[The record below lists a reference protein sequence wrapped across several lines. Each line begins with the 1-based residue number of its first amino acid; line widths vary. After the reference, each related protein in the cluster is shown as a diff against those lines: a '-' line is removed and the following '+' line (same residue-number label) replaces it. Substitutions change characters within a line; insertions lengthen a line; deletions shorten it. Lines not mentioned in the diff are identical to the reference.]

1 MLACR
6 TRSFVGLLLV
16 AVATSASL
24 AAAQPSSR
32 PAAQAGG
39 LEARQVA
46 PLVKAV
52 DIVAKGAPIGDGE
65 SVGLE
70 WTEKTG
76 ALGAPSAS
84 GLTLS
89 WQHAVLKSADKAV
102 YVPFVVGADPKAL
115 PAPAVWAYVRVV
127 DATGGTVYE
136 RDFGGEFRAGG
147 PQQESRL
154 ARAVAVPAGDHVAYL
169 ALRFDRARAARPAA
183 TSGAGSPEAPSSPP
197 SADRV
202 VVLRKELKIE
212 DLWSQSL
219 TTSTVFVADRLEA
232 LKAPLTPAALAERPF
247 VVGAAEIVPSFD
259 RSFRK
264 TEDLTVFFQ
273 VYNAVLGPD
282 KKPSVSV
289 EYLFERVEG
298 ESFVNFKRVPTQ
310 SFNAR
315 TLPPNFDVELGHQL
329 SAGWAVPL
337 ASFPVGDYRLAITI
351 ADQAAGTSVSRYVTF
366 TVAGS

>member
-1 MLACR
+1 MLAYR
-6 TRSFVGLLLV
+6 TRFLLGLLWA
-16 AVATSASL
+16 AVVTSESL
-24 AAAQPSSR
+24 AAAQ
-32 PAAQAGG
+32 AASQPTPHAGG
-39 LEARQVA
+39 LDARLVA

-52 DIVAKGAPIGDGE
+52 DLVAKGAPIGDGE
-65 SVGLE
+65 SVGFE
-70 WTEKTG
+70 WTDKTG
-76 ALGAPSAS
+76 ALGASSPS

-127 DATGGTVYE
+127 DATGLTVYE
-136 RDFGGEFRAGG
+136 RDFSGEFRPGG

-169 ALRFDRARAARPAA
+169 ALRFDRARAPRPAA
-183 TSGAGSPEAPSSPP
+183 RPGAASAATPSSPP
-197 SADRV
+197 PLDRV
-202 VVLRKELKIE
+202 VVLRKELQIE
-212 DLWSQSL
+212 DLWSQNL
-219 TTSTVFVADRLEA
+219 TTSTIFVADRLEA
-232 LKAPLTPAALAERPF
+232 IKTPLTPAALAERPF

-273 VYNAVLGPD
+273 VYNAVLGSD

-298 ESFVNFKRVPTQ
+298 ESFVTFKRVPTQ

-315 TLPPNFDVELGHQL
+315 TLPPNFDVEKGHQL

>member
-1 MLACR
+1 MLDYA
-6 TRSFVGLLLV
+6 TRSLLGVLML
-16 AVATSASL
+16 AVATPVGL
-24 AAAQPSSR
+24 AAAQPASR
-32 PAAQAGG
+32 PAARAGA
-39 LEARQVA
+39 LETRLVT

-52 DIVAKGAPIGDGE
+52 DLVARGAPIGDGE
-65 SVGLE
+65 SLGFE
-70 WTEKTG
+70 WTERTG

-89 WQHAVLKSADKAV
+89 WQHAMLKSADKGV

-115 PAPAVWAYVRVV
+115 PSPTVWAYVRVV

-136 RDFGGEFRAGG
+136 RDFTGEFRPGG

-154 ARAVAVPAGDHVAYL
+154 ARAVAVPAGHLVAYL
-169 ALRFDRARAARPAA
+169 ALRFDRARAPRPAA
-183 TSGAGSPEAPSSPP
+183 SAPEAPTAPP
-197 SADRV
+197 STDLV
-202 VVLRKELKIE
+202 VVLRKELQIE
-212 DLWSQSL
+212 DLWSQNL
-219 TTSTVFVADRLEA
+219 TTSTVFVADKLEA
-232 LKAPLTPAALAERPF
+232 IKSPLTPELLAERPF

-282 KKPSVSV
+282 KRPSVSV

-298 ESFVNFKRVPTQ
+298 ESFVTFKRVPTQ

-315 TLPPNFDVELGHQL
+315 TLPPNFDVDLGHQL

-337 ASFPVGDYRLAITI
+337 ASFPVGEYRLAITI
-351 ADQAAGTSVSRYVTF
+351 ADQTAGSSVSRYVTF